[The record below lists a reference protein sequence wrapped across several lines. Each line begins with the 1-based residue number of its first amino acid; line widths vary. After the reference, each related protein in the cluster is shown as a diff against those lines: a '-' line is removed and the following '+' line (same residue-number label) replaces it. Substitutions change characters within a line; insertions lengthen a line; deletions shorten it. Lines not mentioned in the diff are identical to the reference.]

1 MFAEEAGFIGALG
14 LLALYAAL
22 LGSLVLIALRARRVF
37 ARLLAAGIAV
47 VLGLHV
53 SVNVAMVIG
62 LAPVV
67 GVPLPLVSY
76 GGTSL
81 LTLMFGMGLAL
92 SALIHREDRLRRD
105 EFGRFF

>member
-1 MFAEEAGFIGALG
+1 MFAEEAGFIGALM

-22 LGSLVLIALRARRVF
+22 IGCLVLIAMRLRNVF
-37 ARLLAAGIAV
+37 GRLLAAGMAMV
-47 VLGLHV
+47 FALHV

-81 LTLMFGMGLAL
+81 LTLMFGLGLTL
-92 SALIHREDRLRRD
+92 SALIHRADKLRRD
-105 EFGRFF
+105 EFGWFW